1 MYQKTKKYS
10 CDSLVKFA
18 LQERQAAS
26 QVMSK
31 SYWYEYMKP
40 MPSLK
45 YVCKTKQI
53 KQTTTKNQSQPY
65 CWLDSFVK
73 LFHRDPKQNA
83 AV

>member
-26 QVMSK
+26 QEMSK

-40 MPSLK
+40 MPFLCVQNK
-45 YVCKTKQI
+45 ANWANNN
-53 KQTTTKNQSQPY
+53 KNQLQPY